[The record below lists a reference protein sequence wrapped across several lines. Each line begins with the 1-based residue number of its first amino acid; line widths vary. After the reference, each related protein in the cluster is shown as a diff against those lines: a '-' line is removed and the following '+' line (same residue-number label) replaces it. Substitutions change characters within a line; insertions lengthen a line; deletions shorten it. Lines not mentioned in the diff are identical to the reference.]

1 MPATFLIGY
10 DTESTNPAIVRA
22 FLDAARRLHED
33 LGLPCSLFVTGYA
46 LRHSSAA
53 FAPLVGHPLFDLEQ
67 HTDSHLPLKTVYQD
81 TGRGI
86 SVVRGGSVS
95 SVWADVAAAQ
105 RTFQHILGF
114 RPLGLTGPYGY
125 YRGLCDRPD
134 LVAVLVAEGIR
145 FLRTWGR
152 DAHDW
157 QPTPPFR
164 PFSLAPLGFP
174 EVWEYGMHGW
184 QDCLLR
190 EQLGWDDLDGYVAR
204 VRADLDR
211 AVAEDGVFSYCQ
223 HDWSS
228 VRADPEMHLTRRILC
243 YARER
248 GMRVVSYKTDYAER
262 VGQAAARLDLAD
274 PRPTPDWQRRL
285 QLFPARLSDA
295 WLRRLDRVPS

>member
-10 DTESTNPAIVRA
+10 DTESKDPVVTRA
-22 FLDAARRLHED
+22 FLEAARRLHED
-33 LGLPCSLFVTGYA
+33 LELPCTLFVTGRT
-46 LRHSSAA
+46 LRHSPAA
-53 FAPLVGHPLFDLEQ
+53 FAALLGHPLFDLEQ
-67 HTDSHLPLKTVYQD
+67 HTDTHLPLKTVYQD
-81 TGRGI
+81 TGSGI
-86 SVVRGGSVS
+86 TVVRAGPVGK
-95 SVWADVAAAQ
+95 VWADVAAAQ
-105 RTFQHILGF
+105 RIFQKVLGF

-134 LVAVLVAEGIR
+134 LVSVLVTEGIR

-190 EQLGWDDLDGYVAR
+190 EGLGWTDLDGYFAR
-204 VRADLDR
+204 VCADLDR
-211 AVAEDGVFSYCQ
+211 VVADDGVFSYCQ

-228 VRADPEMHLTRRILC
+228 VRADPEMRLTRRILG
-243 YARER
+243 YAHEQ
-248 GMRVVSYKTDYAER
+248 GMHIVSYRADFAER
-262 VGQAAARLDLAD
+262 DAGAAARLDQAD
-274 PRPTPDWQRRL
+274 PHTTPGWQRRL
-285 QLFPARLSDA
+285 LLLTTRLSDA
-295 WLRRLDRVPS
+295 WLRRLDRV